1 LNKKNNERA
10 SSSQPTETHISIPPV
25 VEQAP
30 DVVAPDNPCEFYD
43 ISSEAAEEDII
54 IIPEGAEDDEED
66 KFIHDQEQFESFHSL
81 YMMGLIETEENY
93 MKGITAYSTFKKIE
107 KQLCREEAIFES
119 LKNCGIRVMMFDEYI
134 YKRWRNN
141 DPMLMSLLM
150 HENVVFL
157 YQRMKMDYN
166 KGDVQFVVKGIRDVS
181 LLFYD
186 QIGQHIVAKCLPAI
200 NVVDGFFLN
209 IRHKGPRQCKLCF
222 EKGTRRTIEC
232 ARCRQRICPPC
243 FYQLRMTTWC
253 PFCRYSLYE
262 HIMGNIKKFGIDSLV
277 FDI

>member
-1 LNKKNNERA
+1 
-10 SSSQPTETHISIPPV
+10 
-25 VEQAP
+25 
-30 DVVAPDNPCEFYD
+30 
-43 ISSEAAEEDII
+43 
-54 IIPEGAEDDEED
+54 
-66 KFIHDQEQFESFHSL
+66 
-81 YMMGLIETEENY
+81 MMGLIETEENY
-93 MKGITAYSTFKKIE
+93 MKGISAYSTFKKIE
-107 KQLCREEAIFES
+107 KQLCRKEAIFES

-166 KGDVQFVVKGIRDVS
+166 KGDVQFVVKGIRGVS

-186 QIGQHIVAKCLPAI
+186 QIGQQIVAKCLPAI

-222 EKGTRRTIEC
+222 ERGTRRTIEC

-243 FYQLRMTTWC
+243 L
-253 PFCRYSLYE
+253 
-262 HIMGNIKKFGIDSLV
+262 
-277 FDI
+277 